1 MNELISVIIPVYN
14 VEEYIEKCLRS
25 IINQTYNNLEI
36 IVVNDGSTDNSGKI
50 ISEIAKED
58 ERIIIIEQENCGV
71 VTARNKGIETA
82 TGVYVA
88 FVDADDWIE
97 SDMYEKMLAAIHEV
111 DLVCTSYVVHTGD
124 KEIIQYDYSKCG
136 EYELNSMYGNLMRMG
151 ANVGVAPYLWNKLFR
166 MDLVKKVYKKIDT
179 SIRFGEDAV
188 FVYLYL
194 MHCKNVNIIDVK
206 GYHYLCR
213 ENTAS
218 TKTDIAFLSN
228 IDKMFQC
235 LYRKF
240 ESNIHREE
248 LLRQLNKY
256 ILRAIRYQVRVQK
269 IMARTFYYPYFGRL
283 DNKKI
288 VLYGAGSVGQ
298 SFYRDITEYE
308 KDVVDVVLWAD
319 ASYEKFLGGVLD
331 FAISSPDKIKEVEYD
346 YIIIAVFE
354 PEIKDQIVCKLVDMG
369 IDREKILWQR
379 TKEF

>member
-319 ASYEKFLGGVLD
+319 ASYEKFLGGGTGLCNQQ
-331 FAISSPDKIKEVEYD
+331 SGQNKRS
-346 YIIIAVFE
+346 
-354 PEIKDQIVCKLVDMG
+354 
-369 IDREKILWQR
+369 
-379 TKEF
+379 